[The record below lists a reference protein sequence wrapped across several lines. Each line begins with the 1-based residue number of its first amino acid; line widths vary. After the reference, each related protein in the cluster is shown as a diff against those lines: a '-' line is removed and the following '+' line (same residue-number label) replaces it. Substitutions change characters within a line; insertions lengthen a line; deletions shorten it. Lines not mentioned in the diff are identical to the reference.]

1 MAAEMLELQAS
12 RQARPG
18 IAFQSDTEW
27 QRAFDSSFPYVPT
40 PDQATAITSIKEDMH
55 RARPMD
61 RLLCGDVG
69 FGKTEVA
76 MRAAFKAVDNGYQVG
91 VLVPTTILCEQH
103 FQTFRERMAEFP
115 FDIGKLS
122 RFCTPQDMR
131 DTIAGLA
138 KGRIDIVVGTH
149 RLASQDVN
157 FQNLGLVIIDEE
169 QRFGVEVKER
179 LKALRATVDVLTM
192 SATPIPR
199 TLHMSLVGVRDIS
212 NLETPP
218 EDRMSVE
225 TKVTRWHDELI
236 RHAVLRELARGGQI
250 YFVHNR
256 VSDIEIVATKLRQI
270 VPEASIRI
278 GHGQMNENDLEEVM
292 VDFVNHRFDL
302 LLATTIVESG
312 LDIPNANTIFINE
325 AERYGLA
332 DLHQLRGRVGR
343 YKHKAYCYLMI
354 DPYKHITPN
363 AAKRLRAIEEFS
375 EMGAGFAISMR
386 DLEIRGAGNLLG
398 TQQSGHIAAV
408 GYELYCQLLETA
420 VRELKKLPP
429 RLSLDVDIDLPGE
442 AYLPP
447 DYIDDMRLKIDLYRR
462 LARVNHVDQIADFRN
477 ELRDRFGAPPD
488 PVERMLAL
496 AELKLD
502 AAVWQIAG
510 IHVEDFY
517 LVFEYTQASRI
528 KQLAKLTQG
537 ALRVVDGRSA
547 YYTLAARN
555 MPPDAIIAAA
565 KSVLRPV

>member
-1 MAAEMLELQAS
+1 
-12 RQARPG
+12 
-18 IAFQSDTEW
+18 
-27 QRAFDSSFPYVPT
+27 
-40 PDQATAITSIKEDMH
+40 
-55 RARPMD
+55 
-61 RLLCGDVG
+61 
-69 FGKTEVA
+69 
-76 MRAAFKAVDNGYQVG
+76 
-91 VLVPTTILCEQH
+91 
-103 FQTFRERMAEFP
+103 
-115 FDIGKLS
+115 
-122 RFCTPQDMR
+122 
-131 DTIAGLA
+131 
-138 KGRIDIVVGTH
+138 
-149 RLASQDVN
+149 
-157 FQNLGLVIIDEE
+157 
-169 QRFGVEVKER
+169 
-179 LKALRATVDVLTM
+179 
-192 SATPIPR
+192 
-199 TLHMSLVGVRDIS
+199 MSLVGVRDIS

-256 VSDIEIVATKLRQI
+256 VSDIEIVATRLRQI